1 MPKPS
6 LPPSHKNEIIL
17 RSKAHIPECLY
28 KYLQANL
35 KSIIIHHYK
44 PKKKATTDKK
54 FYHTIKVNEEELL
67 DISGYCP
74 YVDGALVLTKPKLF

>member
-1 MPKPS
+1 M
-6 LPPSHKNEIIL
+6 
-17 RSKAHIPECLY
+17 
-28 KYLQANL
+28 
-35 KSIIIHHYK
+35 IIHHYK

-54 FYHTIKVNEEELL
+54 FYHTIKVNKELL